1 MNKINY
7 DILVFT
13 TKYVLKKGSP
23 ILRVLHDKDENW
35 QFLGDEG
42 NLQEVDAMIVSLG
55 EIVEFDT
62 TLSEIISLPA
72 GKQALRSN
80 KGGTWYIYDL

>member
-1 MNKINY
+1 MNKLNY
-7 DILVFT
+7 NIYVFT

-23 ILRVLHDKDENW
+23 ILRVLHNKDGDW

-42 NLQEVDAMIVSLG
+42 NLQEADAMIVSLG
-55 EIVEFDT
+55 EIIEFDT
-62 TLSEIISLPA
+62 TLSEIISLPV

-80 KGGTWYIYDL
+80 KGETWYIYDI